1 MRSRLYL
8 IRRVVL
14 GAVLG
19 VVLLAASAVLLSFI
33 FEDKI
38 KMLAIKEVN
47 KVLVAKVE
55 IRGSDINFSFLQHFP
70 LASVTFDNF
79 IVKDPIGDGDLALA
93 KSLSVQF
100 NPFDVFF
107 GKYEIKRILLKDA
120 TLNLRID
127 KHGKPNYIIWKID
140 STATG
145 DDPIS
150 LQLKNISLL
159 RVKVNFDDAQ
169 STLSFQNDIK
179 EAFLTGKLYD
189 ENFLLDTK
197 ADIYF
202 SRFSMNK
209 TQYIKH
215 QRIIFDAALDMDMLQ
230 QKYTIKEGL
239 ATVNHAEF
247 DVTGYAQNLSNSVKV
262 DYTIKS
268 KQNKIQTLMALMP
281 EEYAVLFK
289 DYESE
294 GAVYFTALIKGL
306 ISDVEN
312 PSVNVNF
319 GVKNGRLV
327 DKVNN
332 IALEQLNCQGTYSNG
347 KKHTLEDSEAELKNF
362 SCMLKG
368 KKITASLYGRNL
380 LDPYIRAEVKG
391 SAELADVK
399 HFLPVTYIDKLEGFV
414 SGNVAFKGKVND
426 LKTQKGRSKV
436 FISGSMQM
444 KNVAVASKQYS
455 ADYTKMNGKF
465 VFDGNDLTIENFS
478 GMAKTTDFAMKGEF
492 KNLAAFVLLPD
503 QKFYADAH
511 FHSNHLRLE
520 DFMVTLPVNDKNNTA
535 TTQFTFPTFLL
546 ANLNVTIDKFTFKR
560 ITATQLAG
568 NVIVNEKDVNIKKGE
583 LTAFGGKM
591 QLTGN
596 ITTLPK
602 NRLRSAF
609 TGSCQDIEVSQL
621 FYALED
627 FGQEQ
632 LTHKNISG
640 TLTSKTN
647 FSLDWNADLSPELP
661 SVVAT
666 SEFVIDN
673 GKLQNMAP
681 LQKLGKFADV
691 SNLNPLTFSRMS
703 NTLYVRD
710 EQIFIPKMDIRSS
723 AMDMTVSGTH
733 TFSNIMDFHVTMNV
747 SQLVFGKR
755 KSYED
760 EFGAVEVNERG
771 GAILYV
777 KMSGPI
783 SDPKISYDGAH
794 ARKQLKEN
802 IKQEVKQINNLLKG
816 TGPDGKPRE
825 NLNKPQKD
833 YELEWEKEDSENSTQ
848 KSSNSLSPDN
858 STQKNDPAAKA
869 WKNFKKKFST
879 EETK

>member
-1 MRSRLYL
+1 
-8 IRRVVL
+8 
-14 GAVLG
+14 
-19 VVLLAASAVLLSFI
+19 
-33 FEDKI
+33 I
-38 KMLAIKEVN
+38 KK
-47 KVLVAKVE
+47 
-55 IRGSDINFSFLQHFP
+55 
-70 LASVTFDNF
+70 
-79 IVKDPIGDGDLALA
+79 
-93 KSLSVQF
+93 
-100 NPFDVFF
+100 
-107 GKYEIKRILLKDA
+107 ILLKDA
-120 TLNLRID
+120 TLNLRIN
-127 KHGKPNYIIWKID
+127 KHGKPNYIIWKVDTTTID
-140 STATG
+140 ETPFA
-145 DDPIS
+145 
-150 LQLKNISLL
+150 LQLNNISLL
-159 RVKVNFDDAQ
+159 RVKVNYDDIQ
-169 STLSFQNDIK
+169 STLTFGNDIK

-189 ENFLLDTK
+189 DKFLLAAK

-239 ATVNHAEF
+239 ATINHAEF
-247 DVTGYAQNLSNSVKV
+247 DVTGFAQNLSNSVKI

-281 EEYAVLFK
+281 EEYASLFK

-294 GAVYFTALIKGL
+294 GAVYFTAKIKGL

-312 PSVNVNF
+312 PAVNVNF

-332 IALEQLNCQGTYSNG
+332 IALEKLNCEGTYSNG

-380 LDPYIRAEVKG
+380 LDPYVRAEVHG
-391 SAELADVK
+391 SANLADVK
-399 HFLPVTYIDKLEGFV
+399 HFLPVAYIDNLEGFV
-414 SGNVAFKGKVND
+414 QGNVAFKGKVND
-426 LKTQKGRSKV
+426 LNTQAGRSKV
-436 FISGSMQM
+436 YISGKMQM
-444 KNVAVASKQYS
+444 KDVAVASKQYG
-455 ADYTKMNGKF
+455 ADYTKMNGTF

-478 GMAKTTDFAMKGEF
+478 GMAKSTDFAMKGEF
-492 KNLAAFVLLPD
+492 KNLAAFVLLPN
-503 QKFYADAH
+503 QKFYANAH
-511 FHSNHLRLE
+511 FHSNHMRLE
-520 DFMVTLPVNDKNNTA
+520 DFMVEMPVTEKSPA
-535 TTQFTFPTFLL
+535 TIQFTFPAFLL
-546 ANLNVTIDKFTFKR
+546 ANLDVTIDKFTFKK
-560 ITATQLAG
+560 IVATHLAG
-568 NVIVNEKDVNIKKGE
+568 NVEVNENSLSITKGE
-583 LTAFGGKM
+583 LDAFGGKM

-621 FYALED
+621 FYGLED
-627 FGQEQ
+627 FGQKEI
-632 LTHKNISG
+632 THKNISG

-647 FSLDWNADLSPELP
+647 FSLDWNADLSPDMP
-661 SVVAT
+661 SVVA
-666 SEFVIDN
+666 SSDFIIDN
-673 GKLQNMAP
+673 GKLSNLEP
-681 LQKLGKFADV
+681 LEKLGKFTDI

-710 EQIFIPKMDIRSS
+710 QQIIIPKMDIRSS
-723 AMDMTVSGTH
+723 AMDMTVSGKH
-733 TFSNIMDFHVTMNV
+733 SFSNVMDFHVTMNV

-777 KMSGPI
+777 KMSGPV
-783 SDPKISYDGAH
+783 SDPKISYDGAS

-802 IKQEVKQINNLLKG
+802 IKKEVKGIDNLLNG

-825 NLNKPQKD
+825 NLNKPQND
-833 YELEWEKEDSENSTQ
+833 YELDWEDDDKDKQSNSENTNNLNSNTSTG
-848 KSSNSLSPDN
+848 K
-858 STQKNDPAAKA
+858 KDPAAKA
-869 WKNFKKKFST
+869 WKDFKKKFST
-879 EETK
+879 ETK